1 MFICRFDTARDKII
15 KDFISHNLV
24 GKTILELG
32 CGSGERTK
40 LFYDVCRVT
49 GVDIVSKVSLER
61 KSKFNFFLTDAT
73 ALPFEDESFDA
84 VVSFDVVEH
93 ILDDEQFVHEAFRVC
108 KKGGFVL
115 IGTPNRLR
123 LSNRLMR
130 LMGKPV
136 RYPYYLGPDT
146 IHLREY
152 TLEEFDSLCRNSG
165 LIGNCLSVWVGLVG
179 RIDRGLDLFP
189 SDFASLSQYLLFIG
203 GKSKK
208 NVSLLPLD
216 DLR

>member
-1 MFICRFDTARDKII
+1 MFICKFDTARDKII

-24 GKTILELG
+24 GKTVLELG

-40 LFYDVCRVT
+40 FFYDVCQVT
-49 GVDIVSKVSLER
+49 GVDIVSKVSLKR
-61 KSKFNFFLTDAT
+61 KNRFSFFLTDAT
-73 ALPFEDESFDA
+73 ALPFEDASFDA
-84 VVSFDVVEH
+84 IVSFDVVEH
-93 ILDDEQFVHEAFRVC
+93 ILDDEKFVHEAFRVC
-108 KKGGFVL
+108 RKGGFFL

-123 LSNRLMR
+123 LSNRLMG
-130 LMGKPV
+130 LMGTPV

-152 TLEEFDSLCRNSG
+152 TLKQFDALCRNGG

-179 RIDRGLDLFP
+179 RIDLGLDVFP
-189 SDFASLSQYLLFIG
+189 SAFSSLSQYLLYIG
-203 GKSKK
+203 CKPQRG
-208 NVSLLPLD
+208 VSLLPLD